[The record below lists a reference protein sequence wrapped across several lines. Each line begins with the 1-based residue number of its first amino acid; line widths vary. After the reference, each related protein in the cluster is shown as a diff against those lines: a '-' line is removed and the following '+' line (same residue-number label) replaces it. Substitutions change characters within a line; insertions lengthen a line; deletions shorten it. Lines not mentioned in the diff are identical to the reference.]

1 MSESLRYRDAGVDI
15 AAWNSVKGTIGDLV
29 ASTRNDR
36 VVGEFGQFG
45 GMFDIADLPGM
56 DRPVLVAST
65 DSVGT
70 KVMIAFET
78 GHYASTGFDIV
89 NHCVNDILVMGARP
103 LFFLDYI
110 GTGKLRAD
118 ATKEIVGGLAAAC
131 RENGCVLIGG
141 ETAEMPDLYRENE
154 YDLVGTVVGLVDRNA
169 VIDGSTIEPGDVLIG
184 LRSSGLHTNGYSL
197 ARKIVREVGGFAY
210 SDTMPGSE
218 LTFGQA
224 LQEPHRSYLPLHG
237 FMRQN
242 IIKGCAHITGGG
254 FQDNIDRVLPATCDA
269 VIRCD
274 SWNPGPIF
282 KWLGKTGN
290 VERDEM
296 FHTFNMGIGMVVI
309 VPGTHEETVINAEEL
324 AYCKPVRIGTVAAGN
339 GKVVLE

>member
-1 MSESLRYRDAGVDI
+1 MSESLRYQDAGVDI
-15 AAWNSVKGTIGDLV
+15 AAWNSVKDTIGNLV
-29 ASTRNDR
+29 ASTGNSR
-36 VVGEFGQFG
+36 VVGKFGQFG

-56 DRPVLVAST
+56 KRPVLVAST

-78 GHYASTGFDIV
+78 GKYASTGFDIV

-110 GTGKLRAD
+110 GTGKLKAET
-118 ATKEIVGGLAAAC
+118 AKEIVSGLAAAC

-154 YDLVGTVVGLVDRNA
+154 YDLVGTIVGLVDRDA
-169 VIDGSTIEPGDVLIG
+169 VIDGRDIEPGDVLVG

-197 ARKIVREVGGFAY
+197 ARKIVREVGGYAY
-210 SDTMPGSE
+210 SDTLPGTDV
-218 LTFGQA
+218 TFGRV
-224 LQEPHRSYLPLHG
+224 LQEPHRSYLPLHD
-237 FMRQN
+237 FMQKK

-254 FQDNIDRVLPATCDA
+254 FQDNIDRILPSSCDA
-269 VIRCD
+269 VVRCD
-274 SWNPGPIF
+274 SWVPDPIF
-282 KWLGKTGN
+282 EWMRSTGN
-290 VERDEM
+290 VETCEM

-309 VPGTHEETVINAEEL
+309 VSGSHAELMVNAPEL
-324 AYCKPVRIGTVAAGN
+324 AYSKPVIIGTVTAGN
-339 GKVVLE
+339 GKVILS